1 MPTEVFAEEIE
12 AFLEQV
18 EGVAA
23 ARVVATDEGRIDRIY
38 LTSETQ
44 RDDAALRRAVTAALA
59 SRYRLHLEGWRIQIA
74 HLEPDPTRRPHFHL
88 HRLEETLTGE
98 ATRVVVELR
107 YTRNGGT
114 RTTTGSAEAPA
125 GGSTVRVRT
134 AAQATLAAV
143 RPVLEAMGW
152 RPALEAVTVMP
163 FGGTQVALAAVTLA
177 GGGTLNARGQVH
189 IGAVAVGGSETE
201 AVVRAVLRAVG
212 TTDDLPEPPRDRR
225 GRMEALRAHYH
236 RLIRLPEPGEPV
248 PAAQEE
254 ESAAPGEPPPA
265 VHVSET
271 GPEPA
276 PDAGPQAAAPSQAV
290 PEHPSVSWVSG
301 GADPAGA
308 FTRHPTGAPASHPAG
323 TSTTTEA
330 PGRAARLQEIRP
342 EVEGGAVMATREEPQ
357 QRVEAASRPP
367 ARHGALEDDFYR
379 RLVHSGVPVHIR
391 CRDGYEIPDGIV
403 KDFGTYCLLVESQG
417 VEELLFKHAILTIR
431 PHRPVP
437 RDLPLQA

>member
-1 MPTEVFAEEIE
+1 MATEVFAEEIE

-38 LTSETQ
+38 LTTETQ

-59 SRYRLHLEGWRIQIA
+59 SRYRLHLEGWRVQIA

-98 ATRVVVELR
+98 ATRVIVELR
-107 YTRNGGT
+107 YTRNGGA
-114 RTTTGSAEAPA
+114 RTTTGSAEAPT
-125 GGSTVRVRT
+125 GGGAVRVRT
-134 AAQATLAAV
+134 AAQAALAAV
-143 RPVLEAMGW
+143 RPVLEALGW
-152 RPALEAVTVMP
+152 RPALEAATVMP

-177 GGGTLNARGQVH
+177 GGGALNARGQVH
-189 IGAVAVGGSETE
+189 IGAVAVSGSETE

-225 GRMEALRAHYH
+225 ERMEALRAHYH
-236 RLIRLPEPGEPV
+236 RLIRLPEAGEV
-248 PAAQEE
+248 AAAAEE
-254 ESAAPGEPPPA
+254 ESLPEPPPA
-265 VHVSET
+265 VSASEA

-276 PDAGPQAAAPSQAV
+276 PDAPPQAATPADVPPQAATEAPAV
-290 PEHPSVSWVSG
+290 PGRPSVSWVSG

-308 FTRHPTGAPASHPAG
+308 PSAGASTGAAG
-323 TSTTTEA
+323 
-330 PGRAARLQEIRP
+330 LQEIRP

-357 QRVEAASRPP
+357 QRVEAVSRPP

>member
-1 MPTEVFAEEIE
+1 MATEVFAEEIE

-18 EGVAA
+18 EGVTA

-98 ATRVVVELR
+98 AMRVVVELR
-107 YTRNGGT
+107 YTRNGGN
-114 RTTTGSAEAPA
+114 RTTTGSAEAPT
-125 GGSTVRVRT
+125 GGGAARVRT
-134 AAQATLAAV
+134 AAQATVAAV

-177 GGGTLNARGQVH
+177 GGGALNARGQVH
-189 IGAVAVGGSETE
+189 IGAVAVSGSETE
-201 AVVRAVLRAVG
+201 AVVHAVLRAVG

-236 RLIRLPEPGEPV
+236 RLIRLPEAGELA
-248 PAAQEE
+248 PAAPE
-254 ESAAPGEPPPA
+254 EPPSD
-265 VHVSET
+265 VSASQA

-276 PDAGPQAAAPSQAV
+276 PPEAQPRAAREEQAAPG
-290 PEHPSVSWVSG
+290 PPSVPWVSG
-301 GADPAGA
+301 GADPEAPVGTA
-308 FTRHPTGAPASHPAG
+308 ASTGTGVPTGSGAPAGAG
-323 TSTTTEA
+323 AHT
-330 PGRAARLQEIRP
+330 GAAGLQEIRP

-357 QRVEAASRPP
+357 QRVEALSRPP
-367 ARHGALEDDFYR
+367 ARHAALEDDFYR
-379 RLVHSGVPVHIR
+379 RLVHSGVRVHIR
-391 CRDGYEIPDGIV
+391 CRDGYEIPDGVV

-431 PHRPVP
+431 PHRPVS
-437 RDLPLQA
+437 RDLPPQA